1 LSGVVSPSR
10 TRILVVEDDP
20 ATRVLYSSALKN
32 AGYSVA
38 AVEDGVDALKTFD
51 VGRIPDAVVLDLG
64 LPRLSGH
71 DVMREMWAH
80 PQMQRVPILVVTG
93 LDVDG
98 LGLRSFDCVLKKPVS
113 VHALVEA
120 MEGCL
125 NRSAGR

>member
-1 LSGVVSPSR
+1 MSGVVSPSR

-64 LPRLSGH
+64 TAANEFVGATDVSVGNGRWAFRAGGSGQRNG
-71 DVMREMWAH
+71 DVEE
-80 PQMQRVPILVVTG
+80 PQGEVPVLLADEHAPVVRDHFQRVGGDL
-93 LDVDG
+93 
-98 LGLRSFDCVLKKPVS
+98 
-113 VHALVEA
+113 
-120 MEGCL
+120 
-125 NRSAGR
+125 